1 LNDGNI
7 HTVKVEYKEKSL
19 KVFIDDLNKASL
31 NVDVDLTKI
40 FDSFW
45 IGFTG
50 ATGGISQSHD
60 LLSLAF
66 SSTLSNS
73 FIDLAK
79 PIVYSTGK
87 YDLILK

>member
-1 LNDGNI
+1 
-7 HTVKVEYKEKSL
+7 VKVEYKEKSM
-19 KVFIDDLNKASL
+19 KVFIDDLKKASL
-31 NVDVDLTKI
+31 TLEVDLSKI

-45 IGFTG
+45 VGFTG

-66 SSTLSNS
+66 SSLSNN
-73 FIDLAK
+73 FTDLKK
-79 PIVYSTGK
+79 PIIYSTGK